1 MDSESA
7 FFRVLPQEIRDQIYD
22 YAFAS
27 EFDTS
32 KIIWRSEWKERE
44 MHNRRLEKA
53 VATSRLRFALGTAPG
68 PTNGPSYEV
77 LHCYIHHESLLTH
90 RLTDQTVPGKS
101 VA

>member
-32 KIIWRSEWKERE
+32 KIMWRSEWKERE

-53 VATSRLRFALGTAPG
+53 VATSRLRFALGSAPE
-68 PTNGPSYEV
+68 PTNAPSYEV
-77 LHCYIHHESLLTH
+77 LHCNMRLESLLTH
-90 RLTDQTVPGKS
+90 RLTDQTVPRQS